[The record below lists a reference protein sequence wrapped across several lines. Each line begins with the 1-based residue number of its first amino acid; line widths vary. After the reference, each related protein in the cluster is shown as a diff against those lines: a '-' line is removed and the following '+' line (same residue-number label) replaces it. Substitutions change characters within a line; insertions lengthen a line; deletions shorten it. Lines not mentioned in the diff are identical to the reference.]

1 MSKIITAEFKCE
13 TAKLVL
19 DQNYTYQEAAKGMNV
34 SLSAISRWVR
44 ALRLERQGKTSPG
57 LPLTPEQ
64 IESAVELSI
73 ARRLN
78 FDYKVCYELYN

>member
-34 SLSAISRWVR
+34 SLLAISRWVNVKGKH
-44 ALRLERQGKTSPG
+44 RL
-57 LPLTPEQ
+57 
-64 IESAVELSI
+64 
-73 ARRLN
+73 
-78 FDYKVCYELYN
+78 VCH